1 MQDLL
6 DVACGDRIR
15 VDFTRFDEFQIRTML
30 VAVEFGSLV
39 EVLRFSCVGEGGE
52 LEEYACSCSA
62 TR

>member
-1 MQDLL
+1 
-6 DVACGDRIR
+6 
-15 VDFTRFDEFQIRTML
+15 ML
-30 VAVEFGSLV
+30 VAVEFGFLV